1 MMSGIENM
9 ILAMVSNKGGVA
21 KTTTATSLAAGIARE
36 GRRVL
41 LIDLDSQGSASLSM
55 GVSRR
60 DLTPSIADVLFSGRP
75 MRGAVRETSVP
86 GLALV
91 TGSMELADADLVLAG
106 MRGRETR
113 LTEALEPVLSSYD
126 FVVVD
131 CQPSLSLMPVNAL
144 VAADAYIVPV
154 VPQYLALEGLV
165 NLLEA
170 VERVEGWTG
179 RGALLLGI
187 LLTVVDYRPR
197 VTWEIVETI
206 RGRYRNLVFNT
217 EIRINTRLAEAPSS
231 GQPIF
236 DYAPSST
243 GAECYTDLT
252 TEVLWRCR
260 MSTYT

>member
-1 MMSGIENM
+1 M

-21 KTTTATSLAAGIARE
+21 KTTTATNLAAGIARE

-55 GVSRR
+55 GVARR
-60 DLTPSIADVLFSGRP
+60 DLAPSISDVLFAGRP
-75 MRGAVRETSVP
+75 LRGVVRETSVP
-86 GLALV
+86 GLDLV
-91 TGSMELADADLVLAG
+91 TGSTDLADSDLVLAG
-106 MRGRETR
+106 VRGRETR
-113 LTEALEPVLSSYD
+113 LADALGPVLSSYD
-126 FVVVD
+126 FVVLD

-144 VAADAYIVPV
+144 VAADAYIIPV

-165 NLLEA
+165 NLLDA
-170 VERVEGWTG
+170 VGRVEAWTG

-217 EIRINTRLAEAPSS
+217 EIRINTRLAEAPSV
-231 GQPIF
+231 GQTIF

-243 GAECYTDLT
+243 GAECYADLT

-260 MSTYT
+260 STYT